1 MTSSNNEAL
10 TVLTSMGFDLSQAQ
24 SALDIANGD
33 VNNAANFL
41 LNEGA
46 AGGVSSAID
55 ESNGNSVIAPEASHI
70 NQVEQIQGSKS
81 QYTYEYG
88 RSACSFIALSAA
100 TSILQNTAGG
110 VSMTESLIDDAVQN
124 GCNTYSEW
132 KKMNHSNE
140 SIEHTSAE
148 EILLCGYFSSLE
160 LRPGGIRQGML
171 SNNHHSPSSLPKI
184 LMTCQS
190 STDWVCVVM
199 IKPPETVLLCLPP
212 TTDNNENKY
221 YLFDSHPR
229 MMEFGSEHAYCRI
242 HMSLT
247 DLVQS
252 VSAIFPIADLGP
264 DVPEYMSSMYNSFD
278 LYPVQHVAGK
288 DE

>member
-1 MTSSNNEAL
+1 M
-10 TVLTSMGFDLSQAQ
+10 VLTSMGFDLSQAQ

-33 VNNAANFL
+33 VNNAANYL

-46 AGGVSSAID
+46 TSGGIGSTVD
-55 ESNGNSVIAPEASHI
+55 ESNGNSDTAPGASNI

-81 QYTYEYG
+81 QYSYEYG

-100 TSILQNTAGG
+100 TFILQNTAGG
-110 VSMTESLIDDAVQN
+110 VSMTESLIDDAVHN

-132 KKMNHSNE
+132 KKMNRSNE
-140 SIEHTSAE
+140 SIEHTSVE
-148 EILLCGYFSSLE
+148 EILLSGYYSNLE
-160 LRPGGIRQGML
+160 LPPGGIRQGML
-171 SNNHHSPSSLPKI
+171 SNNNHHGPSSLPVLLKA
-184 LMTCQS
+184 CQS

-212 TTDNNENKY
+212 TTDNKNMY

-242 HMSLT
+242 HRSLT
-247 DLVQS
+247 DLVHS

-278 LYPVQHVAGK
+278 LYPVHHVARK
-288 DE
+288 DT